1 MVSTVSSL
9 FKKLREPC
17 GDEILPFGLKDSVL
31 LPNWVPYCDTHARGP
46 YSLVK
51 IGEGWGGWVSAE
63 RYRCIG
69 FPYDFHHSLR
79 TFRSNSVRIVP
90 EFPMI
95 LGGGVGGSGIL
106 FIGWVGSPG
115 WCRSKVGT
123 PAKEQNPGRGILAW
137 GGRRRR
143 LHSPVSLL
151 SSEVTSD
158 PRSDASV
165 LFRLT
170 AARPNGIPTAA
181 GALFASPILYLTISR
196 APLPCV
202 QSRTGTPLCPY

>member
-1 MVSTVSSL
+1 MAQRQALCGPVCRWSRRRDSHTFDCSSPQSFFQSNARAIISLGTVPL
-9 FKKLREPC
+9 
-17 GDEILPFGLKDSVL
+17 GSVL

-63 RYRCIG
+63 RYRCIEI
-69 FPYDFHHSLR
+69 PYDFHHSLR
-79 TFRSNSVRIVP
+79 TFRSNSVRILP

-123 PAKEQNPGRGILAW
+123 PAKEHNPGDL
-137 GGRRRR
+137 GRDARAAPTPDFY
-143 LHSPVSLL
+143 LHV
-151 SSEVTSD
+151 
-158 PRSDASV
+158 RS
-165 LFRLT
+165 
-170 AARPNGIPTAA
+170 I
-181 GALFASPILYLTISR
+181 
-196 APLPCV
+196 
-202 QSRTGTPLCPY
+202 